1 MGITKL
7 IFQLQGPPILHL
19 VLSIRMGLE
28 MCIKEKCIDNDT
40 VIVLLYAVFCVVFGF
55 VTALLVRLADR
66 MKGERGEAGTKSRED
81 NAEEGIQNGGL
92 EDVQKAAQRIEDI
105 HRAGTQF
112 TINRNIST
120 VAK

>member
-1 MGITKL
+1 M
-7 IFQLQGPPILHL
+7 HL

-81 NAEEGIQNGGL
+81 NAE
-92 EDVQKAAQRIEDI
+92 VSSVRW
-105 HRAGTQF
+105 
-112 TINRNIST
+112 RNVIVRT
-120 VAK
+120 CAI